1 MKPNPA
7 TIVTA
12 GFLLVIVFIIMALFS
27 EPKPNGQPGWMVP
40 PVTTAQPEPLLSPA
54 GSNPAANVPMSAT
67 GAIVQGIAPPRPVGA
82 LDPRVTAPAP
92 PNRVLSAPPTKTPY
106 TMAAP
111 PVVAPPPALMN
122 APQQAM
128 VAPPPALMNAP
139 QQAMVAPL
147 PALVGQAGADPTL
160 KPFVNPKAKLAE
172 GHWKGLE
179 ALPLSIELKK
189 KLKLPIELEGLLID
203 EVTMNAA
210 EAGLLAGDVIVAV
223 NGNPVRS
230 LEDLLN
236 ETRKVQMA
244 KSASILVFRRGL
256 MQQFML
262 VAKNNLGFA
271 QVETAPMILPGEIMP
286 HPYRGPC
293 THCHS
298 IGTTG
303 HIVPDPDGIIL
314 PPPPIRMGMASPHKD
329 RGPCQACHP
338 IIH

>member
-12 GFLLVIVFIIMALFS
+12 GFLMMIALIVFA
-27 EPKPNGQPGWMVP
+27 
-40 PVTTAQPEPLLSPA
+40 LLSDRQAPSLPTEKLPA
-54 GSNPAANVPMSAT
+54 VAANPVAT
-67 GAIVQGIAPPRPVGA
+67 PALPPTRPVIPAIAPEAPPALPRMAAPPALPALVAPSSPMVAPGYANANPQMAKRVDSVASPV
-82 LDPRVTAPAP
+82 LRAPAP
-92 PNRVLSAPPTKTPY
+92 PMIGTPPTD
-106 TMAAP
+106 
-111 PVVAPPPALMN
+111 PV
-122 APQQAM
+122 
-128 VAPPPALMNAP
+128 
-139 QQAMVAPL
+139 
-147 PALVGQAGADPTL
+147 L

-179 ALPLSIELKK
+179 ALPLSMELKK
-189 KLKLPIELEGLLID
+189 KMKLPMELEGLLID
-203 EVTMNAA
+203 EVTLNAA

-223 NGNPVRS
+223 NGKHVRS
-230 LEDLLN
+230 LEDLLT
-236 ETRKVQMA
+236 ETRRVQMA
-244 KSASILVFRRGL
+244 KSASILVYRRGQ

-262 VAKNNLGFA
+262 VAKTNLGFA

-293 THCHS
+293 TQCHA

-314 PPPPIRMGMASPHKD
+314 PPPPIRSGVASPHKD

-338 IIH
+338 IIN